1 MFEEIDIKN
10 LPDNV
15 FQLLDHD
22 WMLITAGTKDKF
34 NTMTASWGTYGILW
48 NKPIAIIFI
57 RPHRYTFSFVENSS
71 QFTLTV
77 FPEKYRKTLQ
87 YCGQFSG
94 RNVDKIKET
103 GLKPLILPSGNIAFE
118 QARIIIEC
126 KKLYADYLTSENFI
140 DKEIIHR
147 IYPSKDFHRMYIG
160 EITRCLVLNELRSE
174 KSDS

>member
-1 MFEEIDIKN
+1 MFEEIDIKS

-15 FQLLDHD
+15 FHLLEND

-34 NTMTASWGTYGILW
+34 NTMTASFGTFGILW

-57 RPHRYTFSFVENSS
+57 RPQRYTFAFVEKNPE
-71 QFTLTV
+71 FTLTV
-77 FPEKYRKTLQ
+77 FQEKYRKALQ

-94 RNVDKIKET
+94 RNVDKVKET
-103 GLKPLILPSGNIAFE
+103 GLTPLVLPSGNIAFE

-126 KKLYADYLTSENFI
+126 KKIYSDDFKSENFI

-147 IYPSKDFHRMYIG
+147 IYPTKDFHRMYIG
-160 EITRCLVLNELRSE
+160 EITKCLVLDELRS
-174 KSDS
+174 